1 MEFKKQPFD
10 NITPPL
16 PSPTRGGTLLS
27 YIGYLQRNTVD
38 IVFSKKT
45 TTFNVGDIVIAKHPF
60 QNKEIIKQI
69 AKITGEKIE
78 LRGLNNDE
86 SEDSRVYGS
95 VAKKDVLRI
104 VVAKK

>member
-1 MEFKKQPFD
+1 M
-10 NITPPL
+10 
-16 PSPTRGGTLLS
+16 S
-27 YIGYLQRNTVD
+27 YIGYLQRNTVHGQSMEPLLHNGD